1 MDRKA
6 ALATAAGLVL
16 VVAGAA
22 SALASAW
29 TNPATPSDTSTETAT
44 PVVVTEY
51 VDQFGNP
58 VDPPSQVQAETI
70 VMTRSPIGEEIIVYA
85 DPAPIYVDVPAA
97 PATAGSNPA
106 SGSFD
111 DDDHEDEDEHEDEDG
126 HEDEDEHED
135 EDGNG

>member
-29 TNPATPSDTSTETAT
+29 TSPTAPADPSTATAT
-44 PVVVTEY
+44 PIVVTEY
-51 VDQFGNP
+51 VDEFGNP
-58 VDPPSQVQAETI
+58 VDPPSQIQAESI
-70 VMTRSPIGEEIIVYA
+70 VLTRSPIGEEVIVYA
-85 DPAPIYVDVPAA
+85 EPPTIYVDVPAA
-97 PATAGSNPA
+97 PASARGSAA
-106 SGSFD
+106 SASFV
-111 DDDHEDEDEHEDEDG
+111 DDDHEDEH
-126 HEDEDEHED
+126 EDEHEVEYEDEHAD